1 MPILVFTPWTRIWAR
16 NRYRHVHPV
25 NIPTPRGQRRYS
37 IRFVILLSYVCTLL
51 FFQRKVT
58 RSNLSYPHPH
68 PRIFSF
74 GHRRLPIFENISLQE
89 AWQNGYP
96 GSIIRPA
103 KIGNWRKQKH
113 PPWKT
118 YAVVP
123 SGQRNLLAFHP

>member
-1 MPILVFTPWTRIWAR
+1 MPILVFTPRTRIWAR

-25 NIPTPRGQRRYS
+25 NIPTPSGQRKYS
-37 IRFVILLSYVCTLL
+37 IRFAIRLSYVCMLL

-58 RSNLSYPHPH
+58 RSNLSYTYSSS
-68 PRIFSF
+68 RNSSF
-74 GHRRLPIFENISLQE
+74 GPRRLPIFENISPQE

-118 YAVVP
+118 YAVGP
-123 SGQRNLLAFHP
+123 SGQRNLLGSHP